1 MSPKLERCPFCGW
14 PAASNFAQVGVAWV
28 TCTDCGAEGPVE
40 DTEAEAIAAWNRRA
54 PASQARPA
62 GGSEGSSLADIR
74 EMK

>member
-1 MSPKLERCPFCGW
+1 MSAKLERCPFCGW
-14 PAASNFAQVGVAWV
+14 PGVLIVKPEYAWV
-28 TCTDCGAEGPVE
+28 ECSDCAADGPIE
-40 DTEAEAIAAWNRRA
+40 DTGPLAIAAWNRRA